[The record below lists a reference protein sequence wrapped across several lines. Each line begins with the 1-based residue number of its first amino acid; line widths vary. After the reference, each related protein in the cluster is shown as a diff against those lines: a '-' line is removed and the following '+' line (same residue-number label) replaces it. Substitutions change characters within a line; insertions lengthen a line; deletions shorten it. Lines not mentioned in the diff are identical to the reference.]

1 MFRLAIGIGEITPAA
16 ARNEDFFARTI
27 GMFNHGD
34 AASTPASLHRAHKSS
49 GPGAKNY
56 GIKLVI
62 QGSFRCA
69 AQLRVQSVQE

>member
-1 MFRLAIGIGEITPAA
+1 
-16 ARNEDFFARTI
+16 
-27 GMFNHGD
+27 MFNHGD

-62 QGSFRCA
+62 HGSFTAPLSYECRA
-69 AQLRVQSVQE
+69 FKNS